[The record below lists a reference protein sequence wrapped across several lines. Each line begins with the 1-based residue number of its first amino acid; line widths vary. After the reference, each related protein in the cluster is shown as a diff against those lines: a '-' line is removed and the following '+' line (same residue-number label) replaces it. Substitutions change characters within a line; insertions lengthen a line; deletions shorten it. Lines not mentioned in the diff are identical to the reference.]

1 MVQSQLSMRKLFFF
15 WRLAPLLL
23 FIFIFFNF
31 NETVSAQ
38 TIESSENQLTC
49 QVHPFLVDS
58 GYELPFGYDAPQ
70 IVNGSTVNDGDSI
83 VYVFD
88 VKNQT
93 TQDRVNI
100 KKVTATQL
108 LGNNEPIEIMQV
120 YPQNGSCT
128 IGNNKS
134 IICNIN
140 YSFADSAHYPIE
152 YLFTI
157 SNRNQQPKT
166 STLFNIETDAGNTS
180 CASMLMIK
188 NNQKPNSINWST
200 AYAKLISGDFYI
212 KLDGNKYY
220 GKDPVKITSDPAE
233 PGDTR
238 YTTLESIWQE
248 NGVEMRLFLYFRS
261 ITTESTWELY
271 EIRSY
276 DGTKPGEWIYYK
288 SSSGKNIQGTIGIPD
303 QAAER
308 RFVSTSGRNAEIVC
322 KNCKIEAFMPTYP
335 PITNSGYYLEI
346 LIGLPLGEDVS
357 LTTNPNDGFGV
368 ATLLHDKNND
378 TVTSQEQFE
387 YIWEAE
393 NPSIVSV
400 KYGGIYQQ
408 NGCAYG
414 INKPCPNSYA
424 FLEGKQAGKTKV
436 KVTVFRKIDKVVIAT
451 KSINVSVK
459 EYGSTT
465 PFDNDEFIALEK
477 RIDNLQSEVKNQQ
490 GDINSMQKGLTKI
503 IAFLQQFFSSL
514 FK

>member
-1 MVQSQLSMRKLFFF
+1 M
-15 WRLAPLLL
+15 
-23 FIFIFFNF
+23 
-31 NETVSAQ
+31 
-38 TIESSENQLTC
+38 
-49 QVHPFLVDS
+49 
-58 GYELPFGYDAPQ
+58 
-70 IVNGSTVNDGDSI
+70 
-83 VYVFD
+83 
-88 VKNQT
+88 
-93 TQDRVNI
+93 
-100 KKVTATQL
+100 
-108 LGNNEPIEIMQV
+108 
-120 YPQNGSCT
+120 
-128 IGNNKS
+128 
-134 IICNIN
+134 
-140 YSFADSAHYPIE
+140 
-152 YLFTI
+152 
-157 SNRNQQPKT
+157 
-166 STLFNIETDAGNTS
+166 
-180 CASMLMIK
+180 
-188 NNQKPNSINWST
+188 
-200 AYAKLISGDFYI
+200 
-212 KLDGNKYY
+212 
-220 GKDPVKITSDPAE
+220 
-233 PGDTR
+233 
-238 YTTLESIWQE
+238 
-248 NGVEMRLFLYFRS
+248 
-261 ITTESTWELY
+261 
-271 EIRSY
+271 
-276 DGTKPGEWIYYK
+276 
-288 SSSGKNIQGTIGIPD
+288 
-303 QAAER
+303 
-308 RFVSTSGRNAEIVC
+308 
-322 KNCKIEAFMPTYP
+322 
-335 PITNSGYYLEI
+335 
-346 LIGLPLGEDVS
+346 GEDVS